1 MNKYL
6 YKDKLK
12 RQKFYEKEHNIF
24 IKKNISKNLNFKNSI
39 RINANFSLF
48 NLNGEY
54 SKVLL
59 NNRCVLTGRYSKIAK
74 NLNFSRI
81 SFLRLSRLG
90 FISGIKKSYW

>member
-1 MNKYL
+1 MLAWNPEQI
-6 YKDKLK
+6 D
-12 RQKFYEKEHNIF
+12 EM
-24 IKKNISKNLNFKNSI
+24 
-39 RINANFSLF
+39 SLPPCHILVQF

>member
-6 YKDKLK
+6 YKDKLNRK
-12 RQKFYEKEHNIF
+12 KFYRKEQNIF

-48 NLNGEY
+48 NLNGKY
-54 SKVLL
+54 SRVLL
-59 NNRCVLTGRYSKIAK
+59 NNRCILTGRYSKIAK
-74 NLNFSRI
+74 NFNFSRI

-90 FISGIKKSYW
+90 YISGIKKSYW